1 MVLFSDYNGKLM
13 MFVSKVEYVSMVLSL
28 QVYKHKRQIE
38 FVVLA
43 QKVLLYSFLLKWF
56 SAHKVISRNKIL
68 HEAMDYIATTLPSSD
83 IQI

>member
-43 QKVLLYSFLLKWF
+43 QKVLLYSFLL
-56 SAHKVISRNKIL
+56 AHKVIARNKIL

-83 IQI
+83 IQM